1 MFKFQ
6 SDPTRFLYRIEFN
19 GETLISLSLRY
30 LVEDRQRLLN
40 EYAEYVDLDAK
51 QLVLKYAGK
60 CMEVE
65 I

>member
-6 SDPTRFLYRIEFN
+6 SDPTRFLYRIELN